1 MFLNGAG
8 EIMFIE
14 GNLTDKHYV
23 HILQNSIFNSTLKL
37 GIRDSDYFQYGKDP
51 KHTANITRLCFLY
64 KWKISIE
71 NPITINE
78 SQTYWE
84 LLAYFGCTSE
94 KRKLFK

>member
-37 GIRDSDYFQYGKDP
+37 GIRDSDYFQY
-51 KHTANITRLCFLY
+51 A
-64 KWKISIE
+64 KILSIR
-71 NPITINE
+71 
-78 SQTYWE
+78 QT
-84 LLAYFGCTSE
+84 
-94 KRKLFK
+94 